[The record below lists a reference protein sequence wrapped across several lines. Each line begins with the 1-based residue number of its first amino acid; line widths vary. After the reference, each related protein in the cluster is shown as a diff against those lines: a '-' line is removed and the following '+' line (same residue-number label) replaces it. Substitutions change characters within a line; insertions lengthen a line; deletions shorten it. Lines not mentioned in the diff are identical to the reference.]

1 VFVKCLNGISQFRL
15 LRERGRIMIRRAI
28 LAKSRC
34 VNGMALL
41 LLVMLTAAAQP
52 TAMPSGPAGQVFEME
67 EVSVFDRGL
76 HLFPQGAKEFGA
88 EPSKE
93 VKAYP
98 EFKSE
103 KPFYGK
109 TTFDESVVRY
119 GIGID
124 YCFTLDESG
133 GTGTGYDRLYFD
145 VNHDLDLTNDGVLS
159 PMENLPVQSARM
171 SQPNS
176 KDVTF
181 EYLEFAL
188 DRGPAKLPVPLK
200 VIPQLKMGSEHPMV
214 SFTLPTVRRGWIRI
228 GSQVFEAVLSQSTTI
243 TGSYASPTTRLKID
257 HRHPILYLLCWRHY
271 VDGTFYILSSTPSGD
286 KLTVT
291 PYTGPFGVLEVG
303 TEDRNVK
310 EGKVEAGL
318 LVSEDAVIDVGK
330 CPRVDGK
337 PRIPVGDYSRW
348 DLNLRLGD
356 LSFRLGTLANFEET
370 PSDPP
375 KFPIRIRQDKPC
387 VINLSSKPKI
397 VFRQPDAGE
406 RFKVGSEIRVVTHI
420 HDPVMDA
427 SLTKLLDTRREIRQ
441 DRNAIE
447 ILLDVDQRIDPTV
460 EFTNSSGEHVAWGE
474 IPPISL
480 IGGHIWQ
487 VPKAIKLNGDEE
499 TFNIIVRFDT
509 LELYGK
515 LAAKHQIV
523 IYRE

>member
-1 VFVKCLNGISQFRL
+1 MKQ
-15 LRERGRIMIRRAI
+15 RAI
-28 LAKSRC
+28 LTKSRC

-41 LLVMLTAAAQP
+41 LLLVMMTAAAQP
-52 TAMPSGPAGQVFEME
+52 TVIPSEPAGQVFKMK

-76 HLFPQGAKEFGA
+76 HLFPQGAKECGA

-124 YCFTLDESG
+124 YCFALDESG

-145 VNHDLDLTNDGVLS
+145 ANHDLDLTNDGVLS
-159 PMENLPVQSARM
+159 PMENPPVQSVRM
-171 SQPNS
+171 NQPNS

-200 VIPQLKMGSEHPMV
+200 VIPQSIMCLTYLPEASRINPKSTMWSEHPRI
-214 SFTLPTVRRGWIRI
+214 SFTLPTVRRGTIRI
-228 GSQVFEAVLSQSTTI
+228 GSQKFEAVLSQSTTI
-243 TGSYASPTTRLKID
+243 TGSYSSPTTRLEMD
-257 HRHPILYLLCWRHY
+257 HRRHNTRYLLCRWHY

-303 TEDRNVK
+303 TEGRNVK
-310 EGKVEAGL
+310 EGKVESGH
-318 LVSEDAVIDVGK
+318 LVSKDALINVGR

-337 PRIPVGDYSRW
+337 LRIPVGDYRPLYL
-348 DLNLRLGD
+348 DLRLGD
-356 LSFRLGTLANFEET
+356 LSFGLCTTLAKVEEA

-397 VFRQPDAGE
+397 VFRKPDAGQ
-406 RFKVGSEIRVVTHI
+406 RFKVDSEIRVKPLI
-420 HDPVMDA
+420 HDPAMDA
-427 SLTKLLDTRREIRQ
+427 SIFKLLDTRREIRQ
-441 DRNAIE
+441 DRNALE
-447 ILLDVDQRIDPTV
+447 ILWDVDQRIEPTV
-460 EFTNSSGEHVAWGE
+460 EFTNSSGEHVAWGK
-474 IPPISL
+474 IPPITFS
-480 IGGHIWQ
+480 GAHIWQ
-487 VPKAIKLNGDEE
+487 VPKALKLNGDEE
-499 TFNIIVRFDT
+499 KFNIIVRFDT

-515 LAAKHQIV
+515 LAAKHQII